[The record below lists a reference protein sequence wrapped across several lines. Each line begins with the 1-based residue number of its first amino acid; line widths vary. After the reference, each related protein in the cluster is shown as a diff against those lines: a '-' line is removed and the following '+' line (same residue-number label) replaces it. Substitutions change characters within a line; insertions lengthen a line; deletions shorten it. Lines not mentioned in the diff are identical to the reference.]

1 MKVAFL
7 VSFYPMTRVVI
18 EVGDPE
24 NLTTEE
30 QDLLVAKA
38 REQIMQDADSKLNG
52 DNIDEVRHDDEC
64 PYGTFDGE
72 E

>member
-1 MKVAFL
+1 
-7 VSFYPMTRVVI
+7 MTRVVI
-18 EVGDPE
+18 EVGNPE
-24 NLTTEE
+24 NLTAEE
-30 QDLLVAKA
+30 QDLLVAKG
-38 REQIMQDADSKLNG
+38 REQIIQDADNKLNG